1 MQNRLPVTVLSGFL
15 GAGKTTLLNH
25 ILNNQQ
31 GLRIAVIVNDMSE
44 LNIDA
49 RLVKSGS
56 VDVKQA
62 QEKLVE
68 MSNGCICC
76 TLREDLLIEVKKLA
90 EQGRFDCLVIE
101 STGISEPLPVAETFT
116 FTDDAGQSLSEFAQ
130 LDTLVTVVDA
140 LNFSKQLREGSLLT
154 EVGEALDENDER
166 NLADLLTDQVE
177 FADVLILNKTD
188 LVTEEER
195 NDVIGLLK
203 TLNPS
208 AKLIVTQ
215 NSKVELKD
223 ILNTGLFDFEKAAQ
237 APGWLKTLRG
247 EETSEKDEYGFSS
260 FVFRAHR
267 PFHTERFSRF
277 IENDSQAIV
286 RSKGFIWLSTRS
298 DFVAQW
304 SQAGAS
310 CRLEPAGQWLALTPE
325 ADWVLTPDE
334 RKEVAHK
341 WDKDWGDRSQELVVI
356 GQFMDVAAVQSKLNH
371 CLLTDGELAAG
382 EVLWAAQPDPFPA
395 WFAPPEDSAD
405 LKCDDDSIAEKQ
417 RTVMALFST
426 DPVASSME
434 GFQLAL
440 QYRESGR
447 VHSSLPLFRSAI
459 KTLREFPDEQWM
471 LCEAYH
477 LYVSALVETNDI
489 PRARDVIAEA
499 LVVAQDAEIFSW
511 EAQFLYISARIEMN
525 TGLDLQGAKV
535 RLQRALELKQ
545 NKLALQESEL
555 QDLRDAL
562 SQLDSLLL
570 LRKSATK
577 TNLS

>member
-76 TLREDLLIEVKKLA
+76 TLREDLLVEVKKLA
-90 EQGRFDCLVIE
+90 SEGRFDYLVIE

-195 NDVIGLLK
+195 NDVMGLLK
-203 TLNPS
+203 TLNPA

-215 NSKVELKD
+215 NSKVELKE
-223 ILNTGLFDFEKAAQ
+223 ILNTGMFDFEKAAQ

-260 FVFRAHR
+260 FVYRAKK
-267 PFHTERFSRF
+267 PFHTERFANF
-277 IENDSQAIV
+277 IENECESIV

-298 DFVAQW
+298 DFVSQW

-334 RKEVAHK
+334 RKEISQK
-341 WDKDWGDRSQELVVI
+341 WDSQWGDRSQELVII
-356 GQFMDVAAVQSKLNH
+356 GQSMDIKSVLSKLDE
-371 CLLTDGELAAG
+371 CLLTDDELATG
-382 EVLWAAQPDPFPA
+382 DTLWATQPDPFPA
-395 WFAPPEDSAD
+395 WYAPPEDAD
-405 LKCDDDSIAEKQ
+405 ELKCDEETIAAKQ
-417 RTVMALFST
+417 KSVNALFHT
-426 DPVASSME
+426 DPVACSME

-440 QYRESGR
+440 QYRETGR
-447 VHSSLPLFRSAI
+447 VHSALPLFRSAI
-459 KTLREFPDEQWM
+459 KTLHDFPEDRWM
-471 LCEAYH
+471 LCEAYS
-477 LYVSALVETNDI
+477 LYVSALIETNDI
-489 PRARDVIAEA
+489 PRARCVVEEA

-525 TGLDLQGAKV
+525 TGLDLQGAQL

-545 NKLALQESEL
+545 NKLSLQESEL
-555 QDLRDAL
+555 QDVRDAL
-562 SQLDSLLL
+562 SELDSLLL